1 MRRHPAVLALVR
13 EIDAYLARTG
23 MLPTQFGLAAMN
35 DGNFIPRL
43 MNGRTPTLETIDKV
57 RRYMAESNGR
67 TQQRRG

>member
-43 MNGRTPTLETIDKV
+43 RGGRTPTLETIDKV
-57 RRYMAESNGR
+57 RRYMAESNGG
-67 TQQRRG
+67 TQQKRG